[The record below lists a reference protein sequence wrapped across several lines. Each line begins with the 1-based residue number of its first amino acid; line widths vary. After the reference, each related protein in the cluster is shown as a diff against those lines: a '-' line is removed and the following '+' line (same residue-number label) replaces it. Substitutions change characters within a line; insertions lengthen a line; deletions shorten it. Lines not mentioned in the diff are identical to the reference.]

1 MFNEWPAASE
11 MMTSDPITVDSGE
24 TISQAL
30 GLMHSRRV
38 HEIPVTSKGRLVG
51 LLAYDSIGRR
61 HNLSLTTKVEH
72 MMSIA
77 PTLPPRALYPDVA
90 ERMLSSES
98 RAVCIVNPRDGKLL
112 GIVSRTDLTR
122 AAQKLPPISQAPVT
136 ESMNP
141 VTTVFRE
148 KDKCNTIFAVI
159 KVLEEH
165 PVPVID
171 SKMRLVG
178 SVGIEEMGDAF
189 WRPMAQGH
197 RDMGENH
204 PAGEALIGSI
214 MRPQPPVVS
223 EKASMGE
230 CARIMTRQNSY
241 SVFVVDDSKPLGVIC
256 QTDILSLAVQ
266 QRRSIE
272 GAYVQISGMGPAT
285 DPTLL
290 ADLDRVLS
298 GGLKRIAHM
307 ENPLMLTLHMTPHS
321 SHRLADISVQAR
333 LYTEGGNLYYAARTD
348 WNLMNSVADLMGELE
363 RQVRKE
369 KTLVKTRS
377 RAVSTRRMPPSS
389 TEFSGEEELENRLR
403 DTLWD
408 RSNPRKKKDTRRT

>member
-1 MFNEWPAASE
+1 

-24 TISQAL
+24 SLSQAL
-30 GLMHSRRV
+30 GLMHSHRV
-38 HEIPVTSKGRLVG
+38 HEIPVLSKGKLVG
-51 LLAYDSIGRR
+51 LLAYESIGRR

-72 MMSIA
+72 LMSIA
-77 PTLPPRALYPDVA
+77 PTLPPRTQYPDVA
-90 ERMLSSES
+90 ERLLSSEA
-98 RAVCIVNPRDGKLL
+98 RAVCVVDPRDGRLL

-122 AAQKLPPISQAPVT
+122 AAQELPPIATRPVT

-171 SKMRLVG
+171 AKSRLVG

-197 RDMGENH
+197 KDMGENH
-204 PAGEALIGSI
+204 PAGEAQIGSI
-214 MRPQPPVVS
+214 MRPQPPIVS
-223 EKASMGE
+223 EKATIGD

-241 SVFVVDDSKPLGVIC
+241 SVFVVDNDKPLGVIS

-266 QRRSIE
+266 QRKSIE
-272 GAYVQISGMGPAT
+272 GTYVQISGLGPAT
-285 DPTLL
+285 DPSLL

-307 ENPLMLTLHMTPHS
+307 ENPLMLSLHMTPHS
-321 SHRLADISVQAR
+321 SHRLTDITAQAR
-333 LYTEGGNLYYAARTD
+333 LYTEGGRLYYATRTD

-369 KTLVKTRS
+369 KTMVKTRS
-377 RAVSTRRMPPSS
+377 RSASTRLMPSQG
-389 TEFSGEEELENRLR
+389 TEFVGEEDLENRMKS
-403 DTLWD
+403 TLLG
-408 RSNPRKKKDTRRT
+408 RSRPRKKKDTRRT